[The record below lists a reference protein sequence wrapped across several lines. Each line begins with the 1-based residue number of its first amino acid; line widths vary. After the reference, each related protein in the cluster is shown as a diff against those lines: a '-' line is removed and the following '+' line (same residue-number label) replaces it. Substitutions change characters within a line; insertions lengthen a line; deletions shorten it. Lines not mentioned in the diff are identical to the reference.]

1 MNLAIIGTGYVG
13 LVTGACF
20 AELGHKVICADID
33 NEKIEKLKRGIM
45 PFFEPGLEEIVE
57 KGIQA
62 NRLAFTTST
71 AEAVKLSEIIFLVV
85 DTPPKPN
92 GQADLS
98 HVEQAAKDVAIDLN
112 GYKLIVNMSTVP
124 VGTVENI
131 ARIIKQNLKV
141 KTEFDVA
148 SNPEFLRE
156 GSAVKDR
163 LKPNRIV
170 IGAESERA
178 IKLLKKVYESIDA
191 PIIVTN
197 IRTAEM
203 IKYASNAFLATKLS
217 FINEIAY
224 ICELVG
230 ADVKDVVRGMGYD
243 PRIGFDFL
251 GAGLGYGGSCFPKD
265 TRALDQI
272 AISQGHNF
280 TLLKAVIDVNNMQRV
295 RFVQKIRNAAGGLEG
310 KTIGILGLAFK
321 PNTDDVRE
329 AASIDV
335 INYLLSEGAQVKA
348 YDPIAIEKAKQV
360 LPQIE
365 YCKNAYE
372 VCKGSDVLG
381 IVTEWDEFKNLDYAR
396 IKSLLKKPI
405 IVDGRN
411 ILEPAT
417 IKALGF
423 TYYGIGR

>member
-33 NEKIEKLKRGIM
+33 KEKIEKLKRGIM
-45 PFFEPGLEEIVE
+45 PFFEPGLEEIVK

-62 NRLAFTTST
+62 KRLAFTTST
-71 AEAVKLSEIIFLVV
+71 AEAVKPSEIIFLVV

-98 HVEQAAKDVAIDLN
+98 HVEQAAKEVARSLN

-124 VGTVENI
+124 VGTLENI
-131 ARIIKQNLKV
+131 ARIIKQNLQT

-156 GSAVKDR
+156 GSAIKDR
-163 LKPNRIV
+163 LEPSRIV
-170 IGAESERA
+170 IGAESKQA
-178 IKLLKKVYESIDA
+178 IELLKRVYQRIDA

-230 ADVKDVVRGMGYD
+230 ADVKDVVRGMGHD

-265 TRALDQI
+265 TKALDQI
-272 AISQGHNF
+272 AVSQGHNF

-295 RFVQKIRNAAGGLEG
+295 RFVQKIKNAIGGLEG

-335 INYLLSEGAQVKA
+335 INYLLSDGAQVKA
-348 YDPIAIEKAKQV
+348 YDPIAMEKAKKV

-372 VCKGSDVLG
+372 VCKGSDALG
-381 IVTEWDEFKNLDYAR
+381 IVTEWEEFKNLDYTR
-396 IKSLLKKPI
+396 VKSLLKRPI

-411 ILEPAT
+411 ILEPIT
-417 IKALGF
+417 MKALGF
-423 TYYGIGR
+423 SYYGVGR